1 MNSKLFKQLIINN
14 IFEEKKSKK
23 IFLSKD
29 KNLTSARKKIRACN
43 QEFKKYNRDS
53 TEKKY
58 LLDNINY
65 FNLKTS
71 TSKKKN
77 NAINTKKIKK
87 ELYNSKKN
95 SFNKKLAISKKEM
108 IKIVNHNLSNS
119 KKERNLSI
127 ISVRSEGEEK
137 TKYQE
142 KYINKLS
149 HELILPSNKE
159 NIYTKNTSHKKIKNR
174 NYLSPIKD
182 GTTTM
187 TYISNFTI
195 SNKINN
201 NTDDDNQIIKVNL
214 NENKKA
220 NKNIKKDA
228 SYALSNSNTNS
239 NTNSR
244 NITNYFNDNKIN
256 KNALNDIN
264 NFNKDI
270 KEIINIKESISL
282 LKEQLKVDNNIC
294 NLTYINNKINLKR
307 KKNKLKNNHYYIS
320 TRNEIKTKYLNTSE
334 SFKNMEINKINDIKI
349 DSAKNKKTI
358 YINNNKSKLNL
369 KTVFQKTKDKN
380 HSSINKT
387 KFNENNKSFKNFFYH
402 EKNYKYEIKN
412 NSNKNISIKDKK
424 RNNVISQKSFTKY
437 NNSNISKIYKNN
449 KIKNHNQKIDSPNIT
464 EKGKNNLNKKIK
476 KLSKNQFLM
485 TVRNNTSKKIINK
498 YKSNYKIKIIQ
509 KKKIILDSNFEN
521 KIAYNNQNILKFKF
535 DKNKNNH
542 SLDIKLNNENKSFN
556 FKTNKSQLLLP
567 LCKKNKKIKN
577 IHEITKNID
586 KIEIISK
593 PGETIFGKVKINQDN
608 YFNYD
613 LINNYK
619 LIGVCDGHGENGHHV
634 SEFIKKNLPI
644 ELNNQ
649 LKKTLYIQ
657 NIINSLHEN
666 NNIKNNFIEFKKLKE
681 ILINSYL
688 ITNNK
693 LLLKDNIN
701 HLNLKLSG
709 STCVSILM
717 DMKNKNKLY
726 ISNIGDS
733 RAIIIKEM
741 KNNYWTCQQLSRDH
755 KPIEKDESSRIYKC
769 GGEIQKIEDENGG
782 WTGPLRVWAKNERGP
797 GLAMTRSFG
806 DILGSSIGIICLPEI
821 NEYIIK
827 KEDRAIII
835 ASDGLWEYVS
845 NKETINIVKKS
856 INKNDNCKIV
866 NQLYREAFKK
876 WKQKNKGIDDITII
890 CIILKNE

>member
-71 TSKKKN
+71 TSKKKKIT
-77 NAINTKKIKK
+77 INTKKIKK

-108 IKIVNHNLSNS
+108 KKIINHNLSDS

-137 TKYQE
+137 SKYQE

-159 NIYTKNTSHKKIKNR
+159 NIYNKNTSHKKIKNR

-187 TYISNFTI
+187 TYISNFTL

-201 NTDDDNQIIKVNL
+201 NTDDENQIIKVNL

-358 YINNNKSKLNL
+358 YINNNK
-369 KTVFQKTKDKN
+369 
-380 HSSINKT
+380 
-387 KFNENNKSFKNFFYH
+387 
-402 EKNYKYEIKN
+402 
-412 NSNKNISIKDKK
+412 
-424 RNNVISQKSFTKY
+424 
-437 NNSNISKIYKNN
+437 
-449 KIKNHNQKIDSPNIT
+449 
-464 EKGKNNLNKKIK
+464 
-476 KLSKNQFLM
+476 
-485 TVRNNTSKKIINK
+485 
-498 YKSNYKIKIIQ
+498 
-509 KKKIILDSNFEN
+509 
-521 KIAYNNQNILKFKF
+521 
-535 DKNKNNH
+535 
-542 SLDIKLNNENKSFN
+542 
-556 FKTNKSQLLLP
+556 
-567 LCKKNKKIKN
+567 
-577 IHEITKNID
+577 
-586 KIEIISK
+586 
-593 PGETIFGKVKINQDN
+593 
-608 YFNYD
+608 
-613 LINNYK
+613 
-619 LIGVCDGHGENGHHV
+619 
-634 SEFIKKNLPI
+634 
-644 ELNNQ
+644 
-649 LKKTLYIQ
+649 
-657 NIINSLHEN
+657 
-666 NNIKNNFIEFKKLKE
+666 
-681 ILINSYL
+681 
-688 ITNNK
+688 
-693 LLLKDNIN
+693 
-701 HLNLKLSG
+701 
-709 STCVSILM
+709 
-717 DMKNKNKLY
+717 
-726 ISNIGDS
+726 
-733 RAIIIKEM
+733 
-741 KNNYWTCQQLSRDH
+741 
-755 KPIEKDESSRIYKC
+755 
-769 GGEIQKIEDENGG
+769 
-782 WTGPLRVWAKNERGP
+782 
-797 GLAMTRSFG
+797 
-806 DILGSSIGIICLPEI
+806 
-821 NEYIIK
+821 
-827 KEDRAIII
+827 
-835 ASDGLWEYVS
+835 
-845 NKETINIVKKS
+845 
-856 INKNDNCKIV
+856 
-866 NQLYREAFKK
+866 
-876 WKQKNKGIDDITII
+876 
-890 CIILKNE
+890 